1 MSSEIIHI
9 NGLNLFCPEPLTLLR
24 NAVRK
29 ASPGQIIEIDS
40 NDPVSLRDI
49 PAYCNFMQHK
59 LLNVPDYK
67 TNFTFRIQKKES

>member
-9 NGLNLFCPEPLTLLR
+9 NGLNLICPEPLTLLR

-67 TNFTFRIQKKES
+67 TSFTFRIQKKES